1 MSDSRAK
8 DGLGSDSKRSQDI
21 AKFLLIAVPLIVAPI
36 AFYYSRKYS
45 TISSP
50 ILETVLIAVIAF
62 EFYFI
67 LLWDKGPF
75 SKISIFDDDEPRMEI
90 TVLEL
95 ECGGCGMVG
104 EYNYDGG
111 RISCLRCEADLD
123 FDYDKLA

>member
-1 MSDSRAK
+1 MPDSQANG
-8 DGLGSDSKRSQDI
+8 GLDRSTSKRSQDI
-21 AKFLLIAVPLIVAPI
+21 AKFLLIVVPLIVAPV

-45 TISSP
+45 TFSSP
-50 ILETVLIAVIAF
+50 ILETFLIAAIAF

-75 SKISIFDDDEPRMEI
+75 SNISIFDDEKPRMEI

-95 ECGGCGMVG
+95 ECGECGMVG

-111 RISCLRCEADLD
+111 RISCLRCQVDLE
-123 FDYDKLA
+123 FDYDR